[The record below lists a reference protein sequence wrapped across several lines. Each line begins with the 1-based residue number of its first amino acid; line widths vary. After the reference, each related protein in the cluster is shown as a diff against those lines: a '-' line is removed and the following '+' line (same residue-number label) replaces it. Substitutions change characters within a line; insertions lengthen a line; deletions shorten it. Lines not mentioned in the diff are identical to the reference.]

1 MWHVVQLLG
10 SSLALSC
17 AVLSMARADDLLQVY
32 RDAVAND
39 AVLATARAAFNAT
52 REKLPQATAGLLPA
66 VNASAYSQ
74 WNEADVRLRVANA
87 QTQNR
92 QFNSNGLTVSLTQPL
107 FRWQNWER
115 YKQAQLQ
122 VAAAQAEFAQSAQE
136 LIVRVAQAYFDV
148 LAAEDDAAFLAA
160 QRDAL
165 AEQLALAKK
174 SFAVGKATV
183 TDLYDAQA
191 RYDGVIARQLTAE
204 NGVEIKKRALRQ
216 ITNRHPKQLAP
227 LKAATQLNAPLPSA
241 LTDWVERAE
250 QENLAVRAKEAAVE
264 IARREL
270 TQQRAGHYPTLD
282 LIANRSVT
290 GAGNSTATL
299 VGSDVQSWAIGV
311 QLAVPLFAGGGINS
325 RVREA
330 IAGLE
335 RARQEAESARRAAAQ
350 NASEAFLEVMSAM
363 SRVSGFE
370 TALKSN
376 QVALEA
382 NRKGYSVGLR
392 INNDVLSALQE
403 LFSTRRDL
411 AKARYDTILSSLRLK
426 AAAGNLGEAD
436 VEEINR
442 VALAFE

>member
-1 MWHVVQLLG
+1 MKPRIARLVGL
-10 SSLALSC
+10 SLALF
-17 AVLSMARADDLLQVY
+17 AVLSVARADDLLQVY
-32 RDAVAND
+32 RDALAND
-39 AVLATARAAFNAT
+39 AVFAAARATFNAT

-66 VNASAYSQ
+66 VNASAFTQ

-92 QFNSNGLTVSLTQPL
+92 QFNSNGVTVSLSQPL
-107 FRWQNWER
+107 LRWQNWER

-122 VAAAQAEFAQSAQE
+122 VVAAQAEFAQSAQE

-148 LAAEDDAAFLAA
+148 LAAEDDVAFLSALK
-160 QRDAL
+160 DAL
-165 AEQLALAKK
+165 AEQLAAAKK
-174 SFAVGKATV
+174 SFTVGKASI

-191 RYDGVIARQLTAE
+191 RYDGVIARQLTAQ
-204 NGVEIKKRALRQ
+204 NAVEIKKRALRQ
-216 ITNRHPKQLAP
+216 ITNKHPRQLAP
-227 LKAATQLNAPLPSA
+227 LKASTQLNVPFPAA
-241 LTDWVERAE
+241 IEEWVERAE
-250 QENLAVRAKEAAVE
+250 TESLAVRAKEAAVE

-282 LIANRSVT
+282 LVANRSIT

-311 QLAVPLFAGGGINS
+311 QLAVPLFAGGGIDS

-335 RARQEAESARRAAAQ
+335 RARQDAESARRAAVQ
-350 NASEAFLEVMSAM
+350 SASESFLGVMSGL

-403 LFSTRRDL
+403 LFSTKRDL
-411 AKARYDTILSSLRLK
+411 SQARYDTILSSLRLK
-426 AAAGNLGEAD
+426 AAAGSLAEAD

-442 VALAFE
+442 VALE